1 MKVEINSKLYKKFQ
15 RLEDTEDL
23 SESETL
29 DYFQEILEDLMEDY
43 ILEHLNKQED
53 RYKIEEDTNN
63 EQEWTK

>member
-63 EQEWTK
+63 EQE